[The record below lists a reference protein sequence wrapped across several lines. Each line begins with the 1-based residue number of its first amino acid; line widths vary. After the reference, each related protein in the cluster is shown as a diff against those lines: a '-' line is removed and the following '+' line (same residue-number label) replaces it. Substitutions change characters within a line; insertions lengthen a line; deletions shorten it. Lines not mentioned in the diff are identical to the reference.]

1 MAGQPLAEVFGFP
14 PDNLS
19 LDAERYRR
27 NRLCPYNNKVPSCT
41 KDKAEN
47 PLGVCSVHSGMD
59 AVITCPIRFR
69 QDWLI
74 AEDAA
79 NFFFSAGT
87 KWTSLTEIRLNDKH
101 GEAAGN
107 IDLVLVAYDDAGRLT
122 EFGALEV
129 QAVYISGNV
138 RRPFEYYLQDPANR
152 YNMEWTGQVR
162 PDFLSSSRKR
172 LAPQLIY
179 KGGIINGWSKKL
191 AVAIDRSFYTTL
203 PTLAAVDPSVA
214 DMAFFVYDLHLDTVQ
229 NRYRLVRDETI
240 YTMFTPALATITT
253 PVAGPVEDFIQ
264 HLQTRLD
271 QKLDGG
277 NPPIAPALLDDP
289 DDM

>member
-19 LDAERYRR
+19 SDAERYRE

-47 PLGVCSVHSGMD
+47 PLGVCSVKSGVD

-79 NFFFSAGT
+79 KFFFPAGT
-87 KWTSLTEIRLNDKH
+87 RWTSLTEIRLNDKH
-101 GEAAGN
+101 SESAGN
-107 IDLVLVAYDDAGRLT
+107 IDLVLVAYDGAGRLT
-122 EFGALEV
+122 DFGALEV

-138 RRPFEYYLQDPANR
+138 RRPFEYYMHDPASR
-152 YNMEWTGQVR
+152 YNMQWTGQVR

-179 KGGIINGWSKKL
+179 KGGIINGWGKKL
-191 AVAIDRSFYTTL
+191 AVAIDRSFYATL
-203 PTLAAVDPSVA
+203 PALTEVDQNIA
-214 DMAFFVYDLHLDTVQ
+214 DMAFFVYDLQLDTAQ
-229 NRYRLVRDETI
+229 KRYRLVRHKTL
-240 YTMFTPALATITT
+240 YTLFAPSLATITT
-253 PVAGPVEDFIQ
+253 PEAGPVEDFI
-264 HLQTRLD
+264 
-271 QKLDGG
+271 
-277 NPPIAPALLDDP
+277 
-289 DDM
+289 